1 MAELHPVDQVV
12 VAFFEAPRSY
22 TAEDVVEIS
31 CHGSPVVLRH
41 AVERALEAGARL
53 AEPGEFTLRA
63 FLNGRIDL
71 PQAEAIRDL
80 IEATTLYQARIAAQQ
95 AGGSVSRRI
104 APLKEQLLE
113 LIALLEAGIDFAE
126 DDVSVATAGEIL
138 RRLEPV
144 LEGVGR
150 LAASFQYG
158 GLVRAGLTLAIVGRP
173 NVGKSSLFN
182 RLLEQDR
189 AIVASAPG
197 TTRDLVSET
206 ASIGGIPVKL
216 YDTAGIREGAE
227 LVESL
232 GIERSFQAMA
242 DADLTLVVVDVSQP
256 LDDEDRALI
265 ARADRQGRH
274 LVAGN
279 KCDLL
284 AGERHRAN
292 AGQWADAFVC
302 QRGWPISVS
311 ALTGEGIAQ
320 LREAILEALA
330 PKALSSRRPVSSPAC
345 ATSNCCANR
354 PGTSKRRAPR
364 SKPAFPTRCC
374 CWISTPLSGPSTPSP
389 APPPRT
395 TSSTASSPRS
405 ASGNEPMN
413 TENDR
418 RIDYIEFP
426 CTDTARVKQVYG
438 AVFGWEFKDY
448 GPGYTSFHDGRLAG
462 GFTTDARPAADGVWL
477 CFTPPTWQPWRPRC
491 APPAAALCA
500 RHSHF
505 PAAAAS
511 TSPTPRATYWPS
523 GPSDVARA
531 RAREF
536 AESQPGGPTNE
547 AHGAFAVLPERAM
560 AR

>member
-1 MAELHPVDQVV
+1 MRLSGTEARSIAERILRFSGEVTWRPWRVRMAELSDRQANPVDQVLV
-12 VAFFEAPRSY
+12 TFFQAPKSY

-41 AVERALEAGARL
+41 TVERALEAGARL
-53 AEPGEFTLRA
+53 ADPGEFTLRA

-71 PQAEAIRDL
+71 PRAEAIRDL
-80 IEATTLYQARIAAQQ
+80 IEATTLYQARVAAQQ

-126 DDVSVATAGEIL
+126 DDVSVATNGEIL
-138 RRLEPV
+138 RRLDPV
-144 LEGVGR
+144 LEGVR
-150 LAASFQYG
+150 QLAASFQYG

-242 DADLTLVVVDVSQP
+242 DADLTLVVVDISQP
-256 LDDEDRALI
+256 LDDRDRALI
-265 ARADRQGRH
+265 ARAGRQGRH

-279 KCDLL
+279 KRDLIPEQSRDRQG
-284 AGERHRAN
+284 AVASI
-292 AGQWADAFVC
+292 
-302 QRGWPISVS
+302 PVS

-330 PKALSSRRPVSSPAC
+330 PKGAFEQETGFITSLRHEQLLRESAGYLEKAGAAVEAGIPHEMLLLDLYSALRPIDAITG
-345 ATSNCCANR
+345 ATSADDILNR
-354 PGTSKRRAPR
+354 I
-364 SKPAFPTRCC
+364 F
-374 CWISTPLSGPSTPSP
+374 STFCIG
-389 APPPRT
+389 
-395 TSSTASSPRS
+395 
-405 ASGNEPMN
+405 
-413 TENDR
+413 
-418 RIDYIEFP
+418 
-426 CTDTARVKQVYG
+426 K
-438 AVFGWEFKDY
+438 
-448 GPGYTSFHDGRLAG
+448 
-462 GFTTDARPAADGVWL
+462 
-477 CFTPPTWQPWRPRC
+477 
-491 APPAAALCA
+491 
-500 RHSHF
+500 
-505 PAAAAS
+505 
-511 TSPTPRATYWPS
+511 
-523 GPSDVARA
+523 
-531 RAREF
+531 
-536 AESQPGGPTNE
+536 
-547 AHGAFAVLPERAM
+547 
-560 AR
+560 